1 MKEKKGSFMKKLTR
15 ITIVSFVAITLVAPN
30 LLPAAEKENRGQL
43 SSGDFKF
50 VSAAAQGGLMEVQVG
65 ELARI
70 QGSDPQIKQFGERMV
85 TDHTKI
91 NTELKTLASQKGATL
106 PTELSNKEK
115 RALERLQK
123 LSGKEFDKAYIDSMV
138 EDHEKDLKEFQKV
151 SQTAD
156 DADLKAFATKTAVVV
171 GQHLDQAKQVQTHL
185 KISTSASR

>member
-1 MKEKKGSFMKKLTR
+1 MKKLTK
-15 ITIVSFVAITLVAPN
+15 ITIVSFVAITLIAPT

-50 VSAAAQGGLMEVQVG
+50 VSAAARGGIMEVQGG

-85 TDHTKI
+85 TDHTKV
-91 NTELKTLASQKGATL
+91 NMELKTLASQKGATL
-106 PTELSNKEK
+106 PTELNNKEK
-115 RALERLQK
+115 RQMERLQK

-171 GQHLDQAKQVQTHL
+171 GQHLDQAKQIQTHM
-185 KISTSASR
+185 KTSTSASR